1 MKLVTALALVSL
13 AVAAIMVVFSANFYG
28 SDDPYF
34 MWGVALLAVPPAA
47 IGLLLLAP
55 WRSLRITAG
64 WLALFLGAW
73 WVVSGG
79 STLVGGILALVT
91 GSGQQDLVGTLLGGA
106 VEGLLAALNLAIFWA
121 AVLRDR
127 GSRTSS
133 HPSPLPRDT

>member
-47 IGLLLLAP
+47 VGLLLLAT

-64 WLALFLGAW
+64 WVALFLGAW
-73 WVVSGG
+73 WVVAGG
-79 STLVGGILALVT
+79 STLLGGILALVT
-91 GSGQQDLVGTLLGGA
+91 GSGQQDLAGTLLGGA
-106 VEGLLAALNLAIFWA
+106 VEGLLAVLNLTIFWA

-133 HPSPLPRDT
+133 PSHSAAA

>member
-13 AVAAIMVVFSANFYG
+13 AVAAAMIVFSANFYG

-79 STLVGGILALVT
+79 STLVGGILALAT

-106 VEGLLAALNLAIFWA
+106 AEALLAVLNLAIFWA

-133 HPSPLPRDT
+133 PSHSAAA

>member
-13 AVAAIMVVFSANFYG
+13 AVAAAMIVFSANFYG

-79 STLVGGILALVT
+79 STLLGGILALVT
-91 GSGQQDLVGTLLGGA
+91 GSGQQDLLGTLLGGA
-106 VEGLLAALNLAIFWA
+106 VEGLLAVLNLAIFWA

-133 HPSPLPRDT
+133 PSHSAAA

>member
-1 MKLVTALALVSL
+1 MRLVTALALVSL
-13 AVAAIMVVFSANFYG
+13 AVAAAMVVFSANFYG

-55 WRSLRITAG
+55 WRSLRTSAG
-64 WLALFLGAW
+64 WLALAPGAW

-79 STLVGGILALVT
+79 SDLLRGITALVA
-91 GSGQQDLVGTLLGGA
+91 GSGQQDLAGSLVQA
-106 VEGLLAALNLAIFWA
+106 VVEGLLGALNLVIFWA

-127 GSRTSS
+127 GSGSS
-133 HPSPLPRDT
+133 SPSQPAVT

>member
-13 AVAAIMVVFSANFYG
+13 AVAAAMIVFSANFYG

-34 MWGVALLAVPPAA
+34 MWGVALLAAPPAA
-47 IGLLLLAP
+47 MGLLLLSP
-55 WRSLRITAG
+55 WRSLRTTAG
-64 WLALFLGAW
+64 WLALFPGAW

-79 STLVGGILALVT
+79 STLLGGILALVT

-106 VEGLLAALNLAIFWA
+106 AEALLAVLNLAIFWV

-133 HPSPLPRDT
+133 PSHSAAA

>member
-13 AVAAIMVVFSANFYG
+13 AVAAAMVVFSANFYG

-55 WRSLRITAG
+55 SRSLRTSAG
-64 WLALFLGAW
+64 WLALFPGAW

-79 STLVGGILALVT
+79 STLLGGILALVT
-91 GSGQQDLVGTLLGGA
+91 GSGQQDLAGTLLGGA
-106 VEGLLAALNLAIFWA
+106 VEGLLAVLNLAIFWA
-121 AVLRDR
+121 AVLRGR
-127 GSRTSS
+127 RSTTS
-133 HPSPLPRDT
+133 PPPRSAAA